1 MSMQELYGLL
11 PNYDQLGEL
20 AQQAQEIN
28 SYAAQGQITAEEQRA
43 LLEDLVRT
51 QLIIDEANWHEQ
63 KLFFNQ
69 VIDVL
74 MKMPIP

>member
-20 AQQAQEIN
+20 AQRAQDIN